1 MADAAS
7 MIFEIDSSQAAGA
20 AKALDLLDR
29 AASGVASTVAKLET
43 DFKSASGGVMSMAEA
58 ARANE
63 GEIKRLAAAY
73 NPALAASLQFSEAQ
87 KELARAVEL
96 GVISIQQKETLLN
109 TLGTQY
115 VSAGRGAAKFAKGT
129 EVATHHVTNLGAQV
143 GDIGMMMAS
152 GQNPFMLMMQQGPQ
166 VAQIF
171 STMSAEG
178 RKIGP
183 TLAAAF
189 SSVFNPM
196 SLLTFAV
203 IGGGAALVQWG
214 MNAYGAEEKA
224 LTLEDAVGGLDESF
238 SKMSQYLR
246 VATTDTVEL
255 SSKFGDFSSQIK
267 AFNEYAAG
275 IALQESL
282 EASSAV
288 VDALRVNL
296 DAVQTAYDN
305 LSSAKTYYD
314 SLVAQSATDDILRA
328 EQDAIDYLAM
338 QLHEASDA
346 VGLTALQAL
355 KLRDALNQV
364 SAGDDLRKQAQAA
377 QEVLKYIEGVYGNA
391 RQLPSALRPIYTEMT
406 NIVSKASEAD
416 AQFDKFDTTLN
427 YAVTAAKNLAG
438 SVGDIGGA
446 AARSQIAIENMTA
459 AIRTAAGEAVFG
471 PTSGPSMPSGLGNFG
486 LNPLGQGL
494 APGSSPKP
502 PPRPTLKNDPNWGWD
517 SGAGGGGGGGGGGVE
532 DEMKSRWEALSE
544 GFRAESALTMEQYAK
559 DQEALKWA
567 LDQKKITI
575 AEYNDNLAIMQ
586 TNAWGVESQQTLL
599 KYTME
604 QESLQAALD
613 HKLMTQEQYLM
624 RSRELQHQYYS
635 DAIGIDQSGSAQQLS
650 QMSADF
656 AQMNS
661 LAGGGYNSLL
671 QAQKT
676 FAAGAATINAY
687 LAASQA
693 LADPTVSFWGKFAAY
708 AKVLAAGMGLVNG
721 IKGSGGGG
729 GASAATSAAGGA
741 SANSEPNREVMVK
754 LDGPDWMVDMAEQVL
769 TQVYKQTRDGRVVV
783 SRAGRQ

>member
-87 KELARAVEL
+87 KELTRAVQL
-96 GVISIQQKETLLN
+96 GVISIEQKESILATLN
-109 TLGTQY
+109 THY
-115 VSAGRGAAKFAKGT
+115 ASASRASLKFAQGAQ
-129 EVATHHVTNLGAQV
+129 VATHHVTNLGAQI
-143 GDIGMMMAS
+143 GDIGMMMAL

-183 TLAAAF
+183 TLAGAF
-189 SSVFNPM
+189 SSVINPM

-214 MNAYGAEEKA
+214 MDAFGAKEEA
-224 LTLEDAVGGLDESF
+224 LTLDDAVGTLDESF
-238 SKMSQYLR
+238 SLMSQYLK
-246 VATTDTVEL
+246 VATEDTANL
-255 SSKFGDFSSQIK
+255 SVKFGEFSGQIK

-288 VDALRVNL
+288 VDTLRVNL
-296 DAVQTAYDN
+296 DAVQDAYDR
-305 LSSAKTYYD
+305 LSSAKVYYD
-314 SLVAQSATDDILRA
+314 NLVAQSAPA
-328 EQDAIDYLAM
+328 ESLLTQQSEIDYFTDKLYD
-338 QLHEASDA
+338 ASEA
-346 VGLTALQAL
+346 VGLTADQAL
-355 KLRDALNQV
+355 RLRDALNQV
-364 SAGDDLRKQAQAA
+364 SAGDDLQMQAQAA
-377 QEVLKYIEGVYGNA
+377 SEVLKYLEGVYGNA

-416 AQFDKFDTTLN
+416 KQFSKFDDTLN
-427 YAVTAAKNLAG
+427 YAVVAAKNLAG

-446 AARSQIAIENMTA
+446 AARSQIAIEAMTA

-471 PTSGPSMPSGLGNFG
+471 PSTGPKMPSGLGNFG

-517 SGAGGGGGGGGGGVE
+517 SGAGGGGGGGGGVE

-544 GFRAESALTMEQYAK
+544 GFRAETALTMEQYAK

-567 LDQKKITI
+567 LDQKKITL
-575 AEYNDNLAIMQ
+575 AEYNDNLSIMQ
-586 TNAWGVESQQTLL
+586 LNAWGVESQQTLL

-604 QESLQAALD
+604 QEALQAALD
-613 HKLMTQEQYLM
+613 HKLMTQEQYYM

-635 DAIGIDQSGSAQQLS
+635 DAIGIDQNSSAQQLS
-650 QMSADF
+650 NMSADF

>member
-87 KELARAVEL
+87 KELTRAVQL
-96 GVISIQQKETLLN
+96 GVISIEQKESILATLN
-109 TLGTQY
+109 THYASASRASLKFAQGTQ
-115 VSAGRGAAKFAKGT
+115 
-129 EVATHHVTNLGAQV
+129 VATHHVTNLGAQI
-143 GDIGMMMAS
+143 GDIGMMMAL

-183 TLAAAF
+183 TLASAF
-189 SSVFNPM
+189 SSVINPM

-214 MNAYGAEEKA
+214 MDAFGAKEEA
-224 LTLEDAVGGLDESF
+224 LTLDDAVGTLDESF
-238 SKMSQYLR
+238 SLMSQYLK
-246 VATTDTVEL
+246 VATEDTANL
-255 SSKFGDFSSQIK
+255 SVKFGEFSGQIK

-288 VDALRVNL
+288 VDTLRVNL
-296 DAVQTAYDN
+296 DAVQDAYDR
-305 LSSAKTYYD
+305 LSSAKVYYD
-314 SLVAQSATDDILRA
+314 NLVAQSAPA
-328 EQDAIDYLAM
+328 ESLLTQQSEIDYFTDKLYD
-338 QLHEASDA
+338 ASEA
-346 VGLTALQAL
+346 VGLTADQAL
-355 KLRDALNQV
+355 RLRDALNQV
-364 SAGDDLRKQAQAA
+364 SAGDDLQMQAQAA
-377 QEVLKYIEGVYGNA
+377 SEVLKYLEGVYGNA

-416 AQFDKFDTTLN
+416 KQFSKFDDTLN
-427 YAVTAAKNLAG
+427 YAVVAAKNLAG

-446 AARSQIAIENMTA
+446 AARSQIAIEAMTA

-471 PTSGPSMPSGLGNFG
+471 PSTGPKMPSGLGNFG

-517 SGAGGGGGGGGGGVE
+517 SGAGGGGGGGGGVE

-544 GFRAESALTMEQYAK
+544 GFRAETALTMEQYAK

-567 LDQKKITI
+567 LDQKKITL
-575 AEYNDNLAIMQ
+575 AEYNDNLSIMQ
-586 TNAWGVESQQTLL
+586 LNAWGVESQQTLL

-604 QESLQAALD
+604 QEALQAALD
-613 HKLMTQEQYLM
+613 HKLMTQEQYYM

-635 DAIGIDQSGSAQQLS
+635 DAIGIDQNSSAQQLS
-650 QMSADF
+650 NMSADF